1 MKHWVLSLWIAILA
15 LALGGLATGA
25 ALAAA
30 PARKPAAARP
40 PAGGAWGARVTR
52 TADDS
57 YVIGN
62 PDAPVRL
69 IAYISYTC
77 PHCADFEQESEAQ
90 LKVGMIDPGKG
101 AIEIRPFLRNTLDV
115 VATLLAEC
123 GPPAKFYGNHML
135 LLRRQDEWTAP
146 AMSITDAQKAR
157 WSNPDFATRMRAIA
171 SDLKLYDLME
181 TRGYGR
187 PELDRCLADRALA
200 ERVTRH
206 TQNAVD
212 KDFVRGTPA
221 FVLNG
226 VPLAGTA
233 NWAGLKP
240 QLEAR
245 LH

>member
-1 MKHWVLSLWIAILA
+1 MLKVLTTIIAA
-15 LALGGLATGA
+15 LAGVGLLT
-25 ALAAA
+25 AAA
-30 PARKPAAARP
+30 PARKPLAPKPAARVV
-40 PAGGAWGARVTR
+40 ASGGWGAKVTR
-52 TADDS
+52 TPQDS
-57 YVIGN
+57 YILGN
-62 PDAPVRL
+62 PAAPVRL
-69 IAYISYTC
+69 ITYISYTC
-77 PHCADFEQESEAQ
+77 PHCAEFDKESEVP
-90 LKVGMIDPGKG
+90 LKVGMIDTGKG
-101 AIEIRPFLRNTLDV
+101 ALEVRPFLRNAIDV

-123 GPPAKFYGNHML
+123 GPPEKFLGNHLM

-146 AMSITDAQKAR
+146 AMSMNEVQKAR

-181 TRGYGR
+181 ARGYGR

-200 ERVTRH
+200 ERATRH
-206 TQNAVD
+206 TQDAVE